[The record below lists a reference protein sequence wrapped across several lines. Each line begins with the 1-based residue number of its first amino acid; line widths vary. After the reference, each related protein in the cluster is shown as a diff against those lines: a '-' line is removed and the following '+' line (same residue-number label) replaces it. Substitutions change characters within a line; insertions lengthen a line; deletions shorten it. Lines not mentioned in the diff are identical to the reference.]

1 MQLPN
6 HKSLLAEYGLTAV
19 LTVGIFILDFL
30 TPSEVDEW
38 VLYAIPLTLTL
49 TSSRPRAPLYFA
61 SLVTLLLGIG
71 FVASTPGVSSL
82 SAMINRLLG
91 IGLMWG
97 FALVLVSRQLG
108 RTGADESRRQMTRA
122 LTDAQAQQTQA
133 ESARVA
139 AVEARAYAEVAVL
152 GAVAGQRR
160 AEEQMRE
167 DKLRLEGIVQSA
179 MDAIISV
186 DENQTIVL
194 FNQAAERMFEWSVA
208 EMLGQPLDRLI
219 PERFHDMHA
228 EHVRQFGR
236 SGVSSRRMG
245 ALGMI
250 TGVRSGGKEFP
261 IEAAISQVG
270 VEGKRYFTVILRD
283 ITERRRLEKELA
295 DREGLLRTII
305 ETEPECVKVLNLDGT
320 VQTMNAAGLAM
331 IEAESS
337 QAIVGKDVCQLVLS
351 PFRGPFLDL
360 ITKAGQGEAGLLE
373 FEILGLKGAHR
384 WLETH
389 AVPLRG
395 ADGVITAVLGVT
407 RDITAR
413 KQAEASLRTVQGLF
427 EDIVE
432 SSKDAIGYA
441 SLDGKFVLANQ
452 AFANLTGYSRQ
463 ELLGMRYGQLTPDE
477 YSRVQAAATARVIET
492 GEPAEYEK
500 EFIRRDGSRVPV
512 ALTLSMVKGED
523 GKPAGLAAIIRDI
536 TERKQAE
543 AAMRQSEE
551 RYRRLVQVSPDG
563 IFVIRGDRV
572 IFSNGEGL
580 RLLGATHESQVFG
593 RSLPDFIRPDDRASV
608 QQRIGQIA
616 EGQEQIPL
624 FEQTFVKLD
633 GGTVDV
639 EVTAARYSDQEGP
652 AVLVVARDVT
662 ERKRLQEQLRRTERV
677 AELATVASG
686 MAHEIG
692 TPMNVILGRAEY
704 LMERTKEE
712 PVRKGLQTIVSQVE
726 RITRVMNQLLAFAR
740 RRPVEHRALNLQQTI
755 EDNLEI
761 FQERLA
767 HNGITVDTSSVEVC
781 PLVHADADQMSQVLI
796 NLVMNAIHAMPDGG
810 ILRLAL
816 VPDKGMVK
824 LTASDTGH
832 GMPREV
838 IAKIFDPFFTTKEF
852 GKGTG
857 LGLTVVKGI
866 IEEHNG
872 TIHVESEPGQGTT
885 FTICLPIHT
894 DAPASPH

>member
-61 SLVTLLLGIG
+61 GLVTLLLGIG

-228 EHVRQFGR
+228 EHVRQFGQ

-337 QAIVGKDVCQLVLS
+337 QDIVGKDVCQLVLS

-389 AVPLRG
+389 AV
-395 ADGVITAVLGVT
+395 
-407 RDITAR
+407 
-413 KQAEASLRTVQGLF
+413 
-427 EDIVE
+427 
-432 SSKDAIGYA
+432 
-441 SLDGKFVLANQ
+441 
-452 AFANLTGYSRQ
+452 
-463 ELLGMRYGQLTPDE
+463 
-477 YSRVQAAATARVIET
+477 
-492 GEPAEYEK
+492 
-500 EFIRRDGSRVPV
+500 
-512 ALTLSMVKGED
+512 
-523 GKPAGLAAIIRDI
+523 
-536 TERKQAE
+536 
-543 AAMRQSEE
+543 
-551 RYRRLVQVSPDG
+551 
-563 IFVIRGDRV
+563 
-572 IFSNGEGL
+572 
-580 RLLGATHESQVFG
+580 
-593 RSLPDFIRPDDRASV
+593 
-608 QQRIGQIA
+608 
-616 EGQEQIPL
+616 
-624 FEQTFVKLD
+624 
-633 GGTVDV
+633 
-639 EVTAARYSDQEGP
+639 
-652 AVLVVARDVT
+652 
-662 ERKRLQEQLRRTERV
+662 
-677 AELATVASG
+677 
-686 MAHEIG
+686 
-692 TPMNVILGRAEY
+692 
-704 LMERTKEE
+704 
-712 PVRKGLQTIVSQVE
+712 
-726 RITRVMNQLLAFAR
+726 
-740 RRPVEHRALNLQQTI
+740 
-755 EDNLEI
+755 
-761 FQERLA
+761 
-767 HNGITVDTSSVEVC
+767 
-781 PLVHADADQMSQVLI
+781 
-796 NLVMNAIHAMPDGG
+796 
-810 ILRLAL
+810 
-816 VPDKGMVK
+816 
-824 LTASDTGH
+824 
-832 GMPREV
+832 
-838 IAKIFDPFFTTKEF
+838 
-852 GKGTG
+852 
-857 LGLTVVKGI
+857 
-866 IEEHNG
+866 
-872 TIHVESEPGQGTT
+872 
-885 FTICLPIHT
+885 
-894 DAPASPH
+894 

>member
-61 SLVTLLLGIG
+61 GLVTLLLGIG
-71 FVASTPGVSSL
+71 FVASTSGVSPL

-91 IGLMWG
+91 IGIMWG

-194 FNQAAERMFEWSVA
+194 FNQAAERMFKWSVG

-219 PERFHDMHA
+219 PKRFHDMHA
-228 EHVRQFGR
+228 EHVRQFGQ

-337 QAIVGKDVCQLVLS
+337 QDIVGKDVCQLVLS
-351 PFRGPFLDL
+351 PFRGPFLEL
-360 ITKAGQGEAGLLE
+360 MTKAGQGEAGLLE
-373 FEILGLKGAHR
+373 FEIRGLKGAHR

-427 EDIVE
+427 GDIVE

-452 AFANLTGYSRQ
+452 AFANLTGYSQ
-463 ELLGMRYGQLTPDE
+463 DELLRMNYGELTPDE
-477 YSRVQAAATARVIET
+477 YRELQATVIARVITT
-492 GEPAEYEK
+492 GEPAEFEK
-500 EFIRRDGSRVPV
+500 EYLRKDGSRVPV

-580 RLLGATHESQVFG
+580 RLLGATHEGQVFG
-593 RSLPDFIRPDDRASV
+593 RSLADFIRPDDRASV

-616 EGQEQIPL
+616 ERQEQIPL

-639 EVTAARYSDQEGP
+639 EVTAAHYSDQEGP

-767 HNGITVDTSSVEVC
+767 HNGIIVDTSFVEVC

-810 ILRLAL
+810 ALRLSL

-872 TIHVESEPGQGTT
+872 TLQVESEPGKGTT
-885 FTICLPIHT
+885 FTIGLPIHT

>member
-1 MQLPN
+1 
-6 HKSLLAEYGLTAV
+6 
-19 LTVGIFILDFL
+19 
-30 TPSEVDEW
+30 
-38 VLYAIPLTLTL
+38 
-49 TSSRPRAPLYFA
+49 
-61 SLVTLLLGIG
+61 
-71 FVASTPGVSSL
+71 
-82 SAMINRLLG
+82 
-91 IGLMWG
+91 
-97 FALVLVSRQLG
+97 
-108 RTGADESRRQMTRA
+108 
-122 LTDAQAQQTQA
+122 
-133 ESARVA
+133 
-139 AVEARAYAEVAVL
+139 
-152 GAVAGQRR
+152 
-160 AEEQMRE
+160 
-167 DKLRLEGIVQSA
+167 
-179 MDAIISV
+179 
-186 DENQTIVL
+186 
-194 FNQAAERMFEWSVA
+194 
-208 EMLGQPLDRLI
+208 
-219 PERFHDMHA
+219 
-228 EHVRQFGR
+228 
-236 SGVSSRRMG
+236 
-245 ALGMI
+245 
-250 TGVRSGGKEFP
+250 
-261 IEAAISQVG
+261 
-270 VEGKRYFTVILRD
+270 KRYFTVILRD
-283 ITERRRLEKELA
+283 ITERERLERELA
-295 DREGLLRTII
+295 EREGLLRTII

-337 QAIVGKDVCQLVLS
+337 QDIVGKDLCQLVLS
-351 PFRGPFLDL
+351 QFRGPFLEL

-373 FEILGLKGAHR
+373 FEIRGLKGAHR

-452 AFANLTGYSRQ
+452 AFANLTGYSQ
-463 ELLGMRYGQLTPDE
+463 DELLGMNYGKLTPDE
-477 YSRVQAAATARVIET
+477 YRELQATATARVIET
-492 GEPAEYEK
+492 GEPAEFEK
-500 EFIRRDGSRVPV
+500 EYLRKDGSRVPV
-512 ALTLSMVKGED
+512 ALTLSMVRGED
-523 GKPAGLAAIIRDI
+523 GKPAGLAAIIRNI

-633 GGTVDV
+633 GVTVDV

-652 AVLVVARDVT
+652 AVLVVARDIT

-767 HNGITVDTSSVEVC
+767 HNGITVDTSFVELC

-810 ILRLAL
+810 ALRVSL

-832 GMPREV
+832 GIPREV

-872 TIHVESEPGQGTT
+872 TLHVESEPGKGTT